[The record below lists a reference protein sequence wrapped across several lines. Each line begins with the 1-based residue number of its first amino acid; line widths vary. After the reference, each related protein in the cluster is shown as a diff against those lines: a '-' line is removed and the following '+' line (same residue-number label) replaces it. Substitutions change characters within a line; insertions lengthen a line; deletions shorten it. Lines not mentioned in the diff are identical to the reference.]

1 MEFTY
6 DGMVRWGFG
15 FYNPNHAAALFAAL
29 LPFLWAAWER
39 FPRPVCRIPVAVA
52 TLLTFT
58 ALALTFSRTGA
69 VVAVLELIL
78 CGWPRKLDNLTW
90 CKMPV
95 KLT

>member
-1 MEFTY
+1 MMEFTY

-39 FPRPVCRIPVAVA
+39 FPRPACRIPVAAA
-52 TLLTFT
+52 TLLTFA

-69 VVAVLELIL
+69 AVAVLELVL
-78 CGWPRKLDNLTW
+78 YFGCRKYS
-90 CKMPV
+90 PV
-95 KLT
+95 SDRKSVV